1 MRAHTRRLAPGA
13 EWIVF
18 AIAVGI
24 SLVFLLFGRGVALKM
39 ARQEWRD
46 LAGFCVR
53 PFRFVPQV
61 FTLWRDNRLLTE
73 QAMRLAAEN
82 SLLREVA
89 LENERLRG
97 MLDFRRVVPWTLI
110 PAEVI
115 GHPGPGIGGSVV
127 LNIGARKGV
136 VVNAAVMTPR
146 GLVGKVVEV
155 GPYTCLVQTIR
166 GKSFGVSLIIER
178 TRVQGILKWLESD
191 IWTLDGVP
199 TGTDVRI
206 GDVAMTT
213 GQGGVFPAGIRTA
226 IVSELN
232 EESVEQFKD
241 VRLRPLADLQTLEE
255 VFVLVPEAEEG
266 TLHDT
271 GSRAR

>member
-46 LAGFCVR
+46 LAGFCAR
-53 PFRFVPQV
+53 PFRFAPQV
-61 FTLWRDNRLLTE
+61 FTLWRDNRMLRE
-73 QAMRLAAEN
+73 QAMKLAAEN

-97 MLDFRRVVPWTLI
+97 MLDFRQVAPWALI

-127 LNIGARKGV
+127 LNIGARKGI

-155 GPYTCLVQTIR
+155 GPYTCLVQTIQ

-178 TRVQGILKWLESD
+178 TRVQGILKWLERD
-191 IWTLDGVP
+191 LWILDGVP

-213 GQGGVFPAGIRTA
+213 GQGGVFPAGIRTG
-226 IVSELN
+226 IVCELL
-232 EESVEQFKD
+232 EESAEQFKD

-255 VFVLVPEAEEG
+255 VFVLMPEAEEREPHG
-266 TLHDT
+266 T